1 MSTILTLKDVG
12 FSFPGE
18 HISGQEQWIPIFTDI
33 SFSLEKGQIIGLV
46 GESGCGKT
54 TLGNLLVNYFN
65 LKNVRCKSVG
75 NIYYHDGE
83 TKFDITAKNYRDRFN
98 IQPIQMIFQNPKISL
113 DLKMKAY
120 DQLRE
125 AILIKKNVARED
137 IKEAVHEAA
146 KRFKIEEKLDTTP
159 GNMSGGERR
168 RLGLAKIIATEPKI
182 IIADEPVA
190 SLDVSIKHEI
200 MDIILGLKRKGCTLI
215 IISHDIDLIKKR
227 ADKIFVM
234 DDGKLVEQWNPS
246 INPVHSATLQL
257 LSDSKEINEPLK
269 NLFPSNNND

>member
-1 MSTILTLKDVG
+1 M
-12 FSFPGE
+12 
-18 HISGQEQWIPIFTDI
+18 
-33 SFSLEKGQIIGLV
+33 
-46 GESGCGKT
+46 
-54 TLGNLLVNYFN
+54 
-65 LKNVRCKSVG
+65 
-75 NIYYHDGE
+75 
-83 TKFDITAKNYRDRFN
+83 
-98 IQPIQMIFQNPKISL
+98 
-113 DLKMKAY
+113 
-120 DQLRE
+120 
-125 AILIKKNVARED
+125 
-137 IKEAVHEAA
+137 
-146 KRFKIEEKLDTTP
+146 
-159 GNMSGGERR
+159 
-168 RLGLAKIIATEPKI
+168 AKIIATEPKI

-234 DDGKLVEQWNPS
+234 DDGRLVEQWNPS